1 MHRIARFVLLIW
13 IVGLAG
19 AAPLRAETVSLQ
31 DQACVQAAPGRFLD
45 ATAEANGSFVWLDS
59 KTARKQ
65 RLYPSD
71 IHPKIVPFGRDLY
84 VCLTMLTGQREAL
97 EADFLM
103 RRIEA
108 GWMVVDILV
117 RQRDL
122 MKQAL
127 QEL

>member
-1 MHRIARFVLLIW
+1 
-13 IVGLAG
+13 
-19 AAPLRAETVSLQ
+19 
-31 DQACVQAAPGRFLD
+31 
-45 ATAEANGSFVWLDS
+45 
-59 KTARKQ
+59 
-65 RLYPSD
+65 
-71 IHPKIVPFGRDLY
+71 VPFGRDLY